1 MLLPRLGTPEAD
13 RHALY
18 RRGEAAA
25 KSAAAGYEV
34 QGDLVIGCMCI
45 GQPRDEGAREP
56 SLEECKWDPDLW
68 TLPQRPDRIRLGFLW
83 FIAKRGWE
91 ELAHE
96 SAWSCVVR
104 LCDAERRGV
113 PLPPGFA
120 PEVAAVLDAGATGEG
135 ASPACQLGV
144 VFEPSPLR

>member
-56 SLEECKWDPDLW
+56 SLEECKWDPNLW

-91 ELAHE
+91 ELAHFHAC
-96 SAWSCVVR
+96 SARAHHLRQLAASDPIFGRIHVVSCFP
-104 LCDAERRGV
+104 LRGV
-113 PLPPGFA
+113 LQP
-120 PEVAAVLDAGATGEG
+120 VAR
-135 ASPACQLGV
+135 P
-144 VFEPSPLR
+144 